1 MKHNFEI
8 FRVFDFNNSG
18 RISKE
23 EWISTLVPKDK
34 DTVTFEELDAFWQS
48 NKAMVCKN
56 PLPSWMKALK
66 DSKKNSHDPDSD
78 NSVDE
83 ADLIPVSA
91 ALSQMWFNM
100 DYNRDGFTTTKE
112 FKQIFD
118 VFDGID
124 GAKDGK
130 LQQAIYEKLTN
141 ETLLKICYESAIM

>member
-1 MKHNFEI
+1 
-8 FRVFDFNNSG
+8 
-18 RISKE
+18 
-23 EWISTLVPKDK
+23 
-34 DTVTFEELDAFWQS
+34 
-48 NKAMVCKN
+48 
-56 PLPSWMKALK
+56 MKALK
-66 DSKKNSHDPDSD
+66 DSKKNSDDPDSD

-130 LQQAIYEKLTN
+130 LQ
-141 ETLLKICYESAIM
+141 